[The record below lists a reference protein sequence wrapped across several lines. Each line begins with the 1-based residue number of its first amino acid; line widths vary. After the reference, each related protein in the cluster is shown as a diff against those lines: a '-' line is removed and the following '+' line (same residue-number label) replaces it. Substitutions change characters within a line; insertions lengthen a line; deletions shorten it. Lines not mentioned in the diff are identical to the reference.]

1 MKEELATK
9 NDLKML
15 KNELETTISKTKNE
29 LEKRIDVVE
38 WKTDQVDNKLSIFKE
53 DTGQKLD
60 TIINSIDG
68 LARLITDVKTEQTA
82 FHSAMYR
89 HEDVLENHE
98 VRLGVLE
105 KGK

>member
-1 MKEELATK
+1 
-9 NDLKML
+9 
-15 KNELETTISKTKNE
+15 
-29 LEKRIDVVE
+29 
-38 WKTDQVDNKLSIFKE
+38 VDNKLSIFKE

-68 LARLITDVKTEQTA
+68 LAGLITDGRTEQA
-82 FHSAMYR
+82 AMHSALYR
-89 HEDVLENHE
+89 HEDMFEKHE